1 VRGDVVFPNLEEEL
15 RLLVREE
22 VQRALEIGGAGGYL
36 NVRSAAAYLATTPE
50 AIASMVRD
58 GKLTPI
64 RRKPYRLFT
73 REELDRWAREE
84 AA

>member
-1 VRGDVVFPNLEEEL
+1 MRALSLDALEEDL

-22 VQRALEIGGAGGYL
+22 IAREREVNGAGGYL
-36 NVRSAAAYLATTPE
+36 NVKSAAKYLDMTPG
-50 AIASMVRD
+50 AIQSMVRD

-64 RRKPYRLFT
+64 RRKPQRLFT

>member
-1 VRGDVVFPNLEEEL
+1 MRAELDIPLEDEM

-36 NVRSAAAYLATTPE
+36 NTRSAATYLDTTPE
-50 AIASMVRD
+50 AINSMVRD
-58 GKLTPI
+58 KKLTPI

-73 REELDRWAREE
+73 REELDRWVRDES
-84 AA
+84 